1 MKRFNT
7 SGPNI
12 PEEHY
17 TIERVNLIKKGIEL
31 VESKRYFTIWAPRQT
46 GKSTYFGQL
55 AGKLEKMGYKV
66 AHINFENYKTGL
78 YKTFIDRLKRKL
90 AEFWKLKFT
99 GKTIQEI
106 FEQIESNQNK
116 KLVLIIDEVEGINQE
131 YFGEFLHSI
140 RNAYHSR
147 QNHSLKSVILVGV
160 SNIVGVV
167 SDNASPFNIADNLN
181 VPYFTDDEVFELLK
195 QHETETGQL
204 FEEKVKHKICQI
216 TANQPGLVNGFAQ
229 KLTTDYPDKNILT
242 FDDYLEV
249 EHWYLNVAIDKNFSN
264 ILNKAKEYRSFVERL
279 LFTEE
284 KIPFKIDRESI
295 KLLHIN
301 GLIKED
307 ENHYVTFWVPFYKK
321 RLYNAFYPYSN
332 GEKAD
337 ILRSFAVSQLF
348 DKADKL
354 NLNKLISGYKAYV
367 KRRGFNVFREKDET
381 GNYQSIKESALIY
394 SFETYIQAFL
404 QVVDGKSY
412 READTGLGKSDL
424 IINVKSTEY
433 LIESKIY
440 YYESQFL
447 KGKKQLAYYCQS
459 LGLTNGIYL
468 VFCPNNVNYSE
479 TITEKTEIIYFEGTE
494 PVEVSTYL
502 IEFDETKW

>member
-55 AGKLEKMGYKV
+55 ADKLEKMGYKV

-106 FEQIESNQNK
+106 FEQIESNQNQ

-181 VPYFTDDEVFELLK
+181 VPYFTNEEVFELLK

-229 KLTTDYPDKNILT
+229 KLVEDYRDNQLLT
-242 FDDYLEV
+242 FNNYLKV
-249 EHWYLNVAIDKNFSN
+249 EDWYLTEAIDKNFSN
-264 ILNKAKEYRSFVERL
+264 ILNKAKEQRSFVERL

-284 KIPFKIDRESI
+284 KIPFKVDRESI
-295 KLLHIN
+295 KLLHTN
-301 GLIKED
+301 GLIKKD
-307 ENHYVTFWVPFYKK
+307 ENGFVTFWVPFYKK
-321 RLYNAFYPYSN
+321 RLYDAFYPYTN

-337 ILRSFAVSQLF
+337 ILRSIAVNELF

-354 NLNKLISGYKAYV
+354 NLNKLISGYKTYV
-367 KRRGFNVFREKDET
+367 KRRGFNVFREKDEK
-381 GNYQSIKESALIY
+381 GNFQSIKESALIY

-479 TITEKTEIIYFEGTE
+479 TIVEKPEIIEN
-494 PVEVSTYL
+494 VNISTYL
-502 IEFDETKW
+502 IEFDDTKW